1 MIITQQ
7 PLWNLSAG
15 AQENKI
21 VCELKNE
28 MKMVRIKTDMELV
41 TLMMKELIENDRKF
55 AIPMLFQI

>member
-28 MKMVRIKTDMELV
+28 MKMVRTKTDMELV

-55 AIPMLFQI
+55 TIPMLFQI